1 MRGDQVVGKHG
12 GVAITRDEQRAKAAA
27 AAEARAQ
34 SNATRGQQGSVSKIK
49 QPRQEGCGWTGCALR
64 WAERSPRLGLRRST
78 GLVQLV

>member
-34 SNATRGQQGSVSKIK
+34 SRPPAGISVKNHSRDK
-49 QPRQEGCGWTGCALR
+49 RLR
-64 WAERSPRLGLRRST
+64 VDGMRSPVG
-78 GLVQLV
+78 

>member
-49 QPRQEGCGWTGCALR
+49 QPRQEAAGGRDAL
-64 WAERSPRLGLRRST
+64 SGGLNDPRAWD
-78 GLVQLV
+78 